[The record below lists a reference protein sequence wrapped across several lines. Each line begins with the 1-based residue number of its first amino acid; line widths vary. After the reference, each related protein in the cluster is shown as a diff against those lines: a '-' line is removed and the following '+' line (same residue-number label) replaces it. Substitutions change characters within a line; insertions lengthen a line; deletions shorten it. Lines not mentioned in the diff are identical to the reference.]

1 MLRAELKRIL
11 KTRSTWCLA
20 AIALLICLSS
30 AFSTVRQVVKYI
42 DHDGYTEIVR
52 GIGVYEEN
60 RQRYSVIR
68 GEVTPELFA
77 SAVELHHELL
87 ARYGTDYD
95 IPPEL
100 SGRVLGPYSPVFT
113 WIFNAFSDEFGAA
126 LTSAD
131 ISPERALN
139 YYQERLSTLERNLK
153 EKYEQTPQVVEYTM
167 SRLGRESGNF
177 NYSYGISATSAFA
190 NFGLCAFLVTF
201 ICVIMA
207 APVFSSDYASGAD
220 DILRC
225 SRYGRGRLAA
235 AKTGSALLVGSGVF
249 ALCLGA
255 FLVVVYLAFGFDDIT
270 SAELLQVAFNPRGLD
285 AMGVLGWIALSAAL
299 SFLATCSFSLFVSS
313 RFKSPLASLALS
325 AAVVLIPTVIR
336 MFMAGGSFG
345 RGFAAA
351 EGNLLNWLRICLP
364 SGGVSLTGAM
374 MDELTGL
381 RFLWIGDFVIWSPY
395 VLLIAAAAQI
405 PVWFGLTVR
414 TYCRHNG

>member
-1 MLRAELKRIL
+1 MLRPQLTRIL
-11 KTRSTWCLA
+11 QPRSSWSLA
-20 AIALLICLSS
+20 AIALPICLSS

-190 NFGLCAFLVTF
+190 NFGLCAFLF
-201 ICVIMA
+201 PEQMICV
-207 APVFSSDYASGAD
+207 
-220 DILRC
+220 LRVC
-225 SRYGRGRLAA
+225 HS
-235 AKTGSALLVGSGVF
+235 F
-249 ALCLGA
+249 AL
-255 FLVVVYLAFGFDDIT
+255 D
-270 SAELLQVAFNPRGLD
+270 
-285 AMGVLGWIALSAAL
+285 
-299 SFLATCSFSLFVSS
+299 
-313 RFKSPLASLALS
+313 
-325 AAVVLIPTVIR
+325 
-336 MFMAGGSFG
+336 
-345 RGFAAA
+345 
-351 EGNLLNWLRICLP
+351 
-364 SGGVSLTGAM
+364 
-374 MDELTGL
+374 
-381 RFLWIGDFVIWSPY
+381 
-395 VLLIAAAAQI
+395 
-405 PVWFGLTVR
+405 
-414 TYCRHNG
+414 